1 MFIDE
6 FVECCGFFSLFRYL
20 ILFGDA
26 IVVCSRSLGF
36 NLDAKQVVVNMTM
49 EVIPD
54 QKEEER

>member
-1 MFIDE
+1 MLWIFQFI
-6 FVECCGFFSLFRYL
+6 SLFD
-20 ILFGDA
+20 FGDA

-54 QKEEER
+54 QKDEER